1 MTREFDWLSTSKA
14 ALALGRSADTLK
26 RKRDS
31 EGGFLERGYHYSYG
45 DSPNSPI
52 TWHIERCIKAFND
65 QGKISNNIWLGAA
78 KASNK
83 LGISQATLWNLKS
96 KRLLKAATHWIYVT
110 GLPKSNVLWN
120 IESIRQWQI
129 DETIKNDLKET
140 QGEQS

>member
-31 EGGFLERGYHYSYG
+31 EGGFLEQGYHYSYG

-65 QGKISNNIWLGAA
+65 QGKISNNIWLIAA

-83 LGISQATLWNLKS
+83 LAISQATLWNLKS
-96 KRLLKAATHWIYVT
+96 KKVLKAGTHWIYVT